1 MKMTTLMTACMCVR
15 RHTPP
20 YFTYSGYSVGSLATE
35 YENDIT
41 REIKAFEIYTLL
53 VVNINANKEVLYYTG
68 CIVGLPVIS

>member
-1 MKMTTLMTACMCVR
+1 MKMTTLMTMHVR
-15 RHTPP
+15 KKTYPP
-20 YFTYSGYSVGSLATE
+20 YFTYSGYTVGSLATE

-41 REIKAFEIYTLL
+41 REVKAFEIYTLL